1 MWSIINNLYK
11 EEKAA
16 ETAVSRIR
24 TIAESAHGD
33 GAFTL
38 RTDVTMEGFTIDVTP
53 ADRTV
58 TIAAQDSIHLLYAV
72 CDFEAK
78 YLPRAKNC
86 DLWNNTVTL
95 GDHLPEW
102 HIQTKPTHTKRGLWT
117 WGYVIRDYRGYIDRM
132 VSLKLNTLILWN
144 DYPPQNSRELIDYA
158 HTYGIKIYYGY
169 AWGWDTRFDKI
180 DPAHTEDLT
189 EAVVREYE
197 EKYASLGVDGIYFQS
212 FTEIW
217 GDTLAGVVIADAVT
231 EFVNRTA
238 GRILE
243 NHPDLDILFGLH
255 ATSVMNRLD
264 SIAKTDPRVSIIWEN
279 SGAFP
284 YDYNPSA
291 VGNFHET
298 VVFHDKTRNLRENG
312 GIGSETNGFGAVLK
326 GLTKLDWRYFVHQ
339 SGDFVLGEAGEEE
352 VRKNAEERRKMWRYV
367 QAYWMRNADYAN
379 RMIRR
384 FGRNDMV
391 TFLAEDGAIEAYL
404 PYPLALA
411 AEMMWDDS
419 RETADILTETA
430 LRGDVTFM

>member
-1 MWSIINNLYK
+1 MAWTFTHDIYK
-11 EEKAA
+11 EDKAA
-16 ETAVSRIR
+16 SDALAKLR
-24 TIAESAHGD
+24 TLAESAHGD
-33 GAFTL
+33 GTITVK
-38 RTDVTMEGFTIDVTP
+38 TDASLDGFTIDVTP
-53 ADRTV
+53 SDRTV
-58 TIAAQDSIHLLYAV
+58 TLAARDGIHLLYAAY
-72 CDFEAK
+72 DFENK
-78 YLPRAKNC
+78 YVPRAKNC
-86 DLWNNTVTL
+86 DLWNNAVTL

-102 HIQTKPTHTKRGLWT
+102 HVKTAPTHTKRGLWT
-117 WGYVIRDYRGYIDRM
+117 WGYVIRDYRRYIDRM
-132 VSLKLNTLILWN
+132 VSLKMNTLILWN

-158 HTYGIKIYYGY
+158 HTYGVKVYYGY

-189 EAVVREYE
+189 EAVVQEYE
-197 EKYASLGVDGIYFQS
+197 EKYASLGIDGIYFQS

-255 ATSVMNRLD
+255 ATSVKNRLD

-284 YDYNPSA
+284 YSYDPYDI
-291 VGNFHET
+291 GNFDKT
-298 VVFHDKTRNLRENG
+298 VEFHDKTKNLRENG
-312 GIGSETNGFGAVLK
+312 GFGAVLK

-339 SGDFVLGEAGEEE
+339 SGDFILGEAGEEE
-352 VRKNAEERRKMWRYV
+352 VRKNADERRKMWRHV
-367 QAYWMRNADYAN
+367 QAYWIRNAEYALQ
-379 RMIRR
+379 MIRR
-384 FGRNDMV
+384 FGRDDTI

-411 AEMMWDDS
+411 AEMMWDDT
-419 RETADILTETA
+419 RTTADILTETA
-430 LRGDVTFM
+430 LRGDVEFIN